1 MRRAVRLIGA
11 VLAGI
16 VLAFMLI
23 RLAERVVTHYYPLR
37 SVNPTVAELIEQAA
51 TMPLPGLLMVL
62 AGYILSS
69 FFGGYLAARLSS
81 HGQETRAAFIVGF
94 FLLLCGIVLFI
105 SIPHPLWMALCS
117 GVSFLLFSW
126 LGGRLGR

>member
-1 MRRAVRLIGA
+1 MRATVRLIFA

-16 VLAFMLI
+16 ILAFCVIKLS
-23 RLAERVVTHYYPLR
+23 ESVVSHYYPINSLQ
-37 SVNPTVAELIEQAA
+37 PTIKDLIEQAA

-69 FFGGYLAARLSS
+69 FFGGYLAARLSPE
-81 HGQETRAAFIVGF
+81 GKKERGAFIVGF
-94 FLLLCGIVLFI
+94 FLLLSGIVMFI
-105 SIPHPLWMALCS
+105 SIPHPLWLALSS

-126 LGGRLGR
+126 LGGRVAR